1 MINSGQ
7 TKGFD
12 AGPAGML
19 PCVRPLTLLFAT
31 LLTVMSL
38 TACTGEEE
46 QPAPVVAAELP
57 DDLCEVVPEKMLS
70 RWQLEPASHET
81 DNGEDLSTAACTMTG
96 EIAGD
101 PVELELSLRA
111 FGAPDEDTADEL
123 AGDSLDESC
132 AELEGR
138 SDDGDVTEA
147 EDACTWQSPETPQ
160 AARGQVQE
168 ASLVLTFPGVARVT
182 MAHAGRQWQ
191 LVPAEV
197 VALGARLTQSTPAE
211 LEAS

>member
-1 MINSGQ
+1 
-7 TKGFD
+7 
-12 AGPAGML
+12 ML
-19 PCVRPLTLLFAT
+19 PFVRPLTLLFAT
-31 LLTVMSL
+31 LLTLWSL
-38 TACTGEEE
+38 TACTSDEE

-57 DDLCEVVPEKMLS
+57 DDLCAVVPETMVS
-70 RWQLEPASHET
+70 RWNLEPGSHDT

-101 PVELELSLRA
+101 AVELELSLRA

-132 AELEGR
+132 ADLENQ
-138 SDDGDVTEA
+138 SADGEVTEA
-147 EDACTWQSPETPQ
+147 DDACTWQSAETPE
-160 AARGQVQE
+160 AGRGQVQE

-197 VALGARLTQSTPAE
+197 VALGARLTQQTPAE
-211 LEAS
+211 LGAS